1 MSSLG
6 GQWRVIRHYLSL
18 SNMQAEVEKLVQ
30 KIKPATPE
38 QWDNLIRK
46 FEKVMSARLT
56 PVAEAE
62 KTATVATDKLK
73 ASTVEET
80 KTPAQEVSKSP
91 SKLVPESKSKEA
103 AAPSVGSEM
112 KELSMES
119 LLQGLR
125 LKKDTTL
132 GKISEPTWKEQ
143 KHTVSKSSIHSRTAY
158 VISAV
163 VAAESAESVLT
174 RCERLVEHLHDYPE
188 ARDYAIKEGAVR
200 ALLRVQHGLDMQ
212 EPLARDIHGVV
223 NEALALVGYCG
234 PPRGPGPNILALDGG
249 GIRGIIAI
257 EMLRHLERQT
267 GRRVTELF
275 DYIVGVSTGA
285 IIAAVLGSGASLD
298 AARHMYYTLSREMF
312 GNTSLLGGG
321 ARLVWTHSYYDTAA
335 WERMLQDNLG
345 DCTLTQ
351 CNRNNAPKLAVV
363 SCVVNAG
370 SRLSP
375 FLFRSYEV
383 GWRRRSV
390 FPGTSRARLWAAVR
404 ASAAAP
410 TYFDE
415 FRLDGLLHQDGGIM
429 VNNPAAVALH
439 EARLLWGP
447 GAVRAG
453 TVVSLGTGR
462 ALAAHTDY
470 RRMAGRDAPAPTS
483 WKDKFNKILDSA
495 TDTEGVHQ
503 VLNDLLPEGSYFR
516 FNPPLMQEC
525 AMDEIDAAKLDSM
538 VVDTAAYIRR
548 NQYKFQR
555 AAAMLARPRP
565 LLQRAIDLAT
575 HRAQL
580 AGAVA
585 Y

>member
-1 MSSLG
+1 
-6 GQWRVIRHYLSL
+6 
-18 SNMQAEVEKLVQ
+18 
-30 KIKPATPE
+30 
-38 QWDNLIRK
+38 
-46 FEKVMSARLT
+46 
-56 PVAEAE
+56 
-62 KTATVATDKLK
+62 
-73 ASTVEET
+73 
-80 KTPAQEVSKSP
+80 
-91 SKLVPESKSKEA
+91 
-103 AAPSVGSEM
+103 M
-112 KELSMES
+112 KELSIEG

-143 KHTVSKSSIHSRTAY
+143 KHTVSKSSIRSRTAY

-163 VAAESAESVLT
+163 AAAESKESVLT
-174 RCERLVEHLHDYPE
+174 RTERLVEHLHHYPE

-200 ALLRVQHGLDMQ
+200 ALLRVQHGLDLQ
-212 EPLARDIHGVV
+212 EPLAKEINGVV

-234 PPRGPGPNILALDGG
+234 PPRGAGPNVLALDGG

-257 EMLRHLERQT
+257 EVLRHLERLT
-267 GRRVTELF
+267 GRRVVDLF

-285 IIAAVLGSGASLD
+285 IIAAVLASGAGGLD
-298 AARHMYYTLSREMF
+298 AARHMYYTLSRDMF

-335 WERMLQDNLG
+335 WERMLQDHLG
-345 DCTLTQ
+345 DLTLTQ
-351 CNRNNAPKLAVV
+351 CNRHGAPKVALV

-375 FLFRSYEV
+375 FVFRSYEV
-383 GWRRRSV
+383 GWRRRSA
-390 FPGTSRARLWAAVR
+390 FPGTSRAPLWAAVR

-429 VNNPAAVALH
+429 VNNPAALALH
-439 EARLLWGP
+439 EARLLWG
-447 GAVRAG
+447 GAGRAP
-453 TVVSLGTGR
+453 TLLSLGTGR

-470 RRMAGRDAPAPTS
+470 RRMASRDAPAPTS

-503 VLNDLLPEGSYFR
+503 ILSDVLPADTYFR

-525 AMDEIDAAKLDSM
+525 AMDEIDASKLDSM

-548 NQYKFQR
+548 NHDKFARAAAVLTRPRAMLQR
-555 AAAMLARPRP
+555 AADYAA
-565 LLQRAIDLAT
+565 
-575 HRAQL
+575 HRARL
-580 AGAVA
+580 AGAIA
-585 Y
+585 H